1 MNSSTNGDMKE
12 YLDKRSKNTTSK
24 NTKSK
29 KFKLDSIISLVKSY
43 WLTFA
48 KYTAFIAFVF
58 FMERTFYRMRVHI
71 AKNGGIKR
79 QGM

>member
-29 KFKLDSIISLVKSY
+29 KFKLDSIISLVK
-43 WLTFA
+43 
-48 KYTAFIAFVF
+48 
-58 FMERTFYRMRVHI
+58 
-71 AKNGGIKR
+71 
-79 QGM
+79 